1 MSDTFLGIQPIFD
14 RERRIVAYELLF
26 RSAAAA
32 TEFEHESIDPDLATS
47 QVILNAFI
55 DIGVERLGHDKLLF
69 LNLTEGLLASE
80 LIQTLPPE
88 RVVLEI
94 LETVRIT
101 PALIE
106 SAGRLVAQGFTL
118 ALDDFIYAPEWEPLL
133 ALARIVKFDVLG
145 DDRAAIVTK
154 VASLPTSYRPRLL
167 AEKIET
173 QQQFQDCL
181 GLGFDLF
188 QGYHLARP
196 EVLAGKRPP
205 ANRLQALRLLARLQD
220 ESIGLQEVERIVS
233 QDVTLSYR
241 LLRFISNAAI
251 SQGRPIQTL
260 MQAITLVGLRTVR
273 QWAALL
279 ALGTLDLGNPYSFT
293 RSLTYARFCQIVGE
307 RHFNPEKDALFTVGL
322 FSNLDEILLI
332 PLGEALEHLP
342 LDVRIKQAILEHE
355 GVLGKVLA
363 KAKCF
368 EDSERMPEVSLPGL
382 ATETLAVY
390 FIEAFVWARD
400 LQRQVESSDRDARPP
415 QAHHEPRNDLRS
427 RVRPHRPA

>member
-14 RERRIVAYELLF
+14 RERCIVAYELLF

-32 TEFEHESIDPDLATS
+32 SRFEHESIDPDLATS

-55 DIGVERLGHDKLLF
+55 DIGVERLGDDKLLF
-69 LNLTEGLLASE
+69 LNLSEGLLASE

-101 PALIE
+101 PALVE
-106 SAGRLVAQGFTL
+106 SARRLVEQGFTL

-133 ALARIVKFDVLG
+133 ALAHIVKFDVLD
-145 DDRAAIVTK
+145 DDRAAIVAK
-154 VASLPTSYRPRLL
+154 LASLPAAYRPRLL

-196 EVLAGKRPP
+196 EVLTGKRPP
-205 ANRLQALRLLARLQD
+205 ANRLQALHLLARLQD

-241 LLRFISNAAI
+241 LLRFIGNAAI

-260 MQAITLVGLRTVR
+260 MQAISLVGLRTVR

-279 ALGTLDLGNPYSFT
+279 ALGPWIW
-293 RSLTYARFCQIVGE
+293 AI
-307 RHFNPEKDALFTVGL
+307 
-322 FSNLDEILLI
+322 
-332 PLGEALEHLP
+332 
-342 LDVRIKQAILEHE
+342 RIA
-355 GVLGKVLA
+355 
-363 KAKCF
+363 
-368 EDSERMPEVSLPGL
+368 
-382 ATETLAVY
+382 
-390 FIEAFVWARD
+390 
-400 LQRQVESSDRDARPP
+400 
-415 QAHHEPRNDLRS
+415 S
-427 RVRPHRPA
+427 RVH

>member
-145 DDRAAIVTK
+145 DDRTAIVAK

-181 GLGFDLF
+181 SLGFDLF

-196 EVLAGKRPP
+196 EVIAGKRPP

-260 MQAITLVGLRTVR
+260 MQAISLVGLRTVR

-307 RHFNPEKDALFTVGL
+307 RHFNAEKDALFTVGL

-332 PLGEALEHLP
+332 PLREALEHLP
-342 LDVRIKQAILEHE
+342 LDARIKQAILKHE
-355 GVLGKVLA
+355 GFLGEVLA
-363 KAKCF
+363 KAQRF
-368 EDSERMPEVSLPGL
+368 EDGDRTDEVSLPGL
-382 ATETLAVY
+382 GAETLAIY
-390 FIEAFVWARD
+390 FLEAFAWARD
-400 LQRQVESSDRDARPP
+400 LQRQVESSDRGSRPQSHP
-415 QAHHEPRNDLRS
+415 ESRNDLRS
-427 RVRPHRPA
+427 QARPRRLT